1 MTKIAKK
8 IKLAILFIL
17 AIACTS
23 CATNCR
29 LNADS
34 SPLCCNSCTDDDITT
49 AVRIQMATNRCLS
62 YQDIEV
68 STYERVVTLRGSVE
82 GPTQQRI
89 AYELTRCVPCVKGVN
104 NYLKNKHYLRY
115 Y

>member
-1 MTKIAKK
+1 MAIAKE
-8 IKLAILFIL
+8 IKLAILLIL
-17 AIACTS
+17 AISCTS
-23 CATNCR
+23 CTNCR
-29 LNADS
+29 YDTYT
-34 SPLCCNSCTDDDITT
+34 SPLCCNTCTDDDITT
-49 AVRIQMATNRCLS
+49 AVRVQMNRNRCLS

-89 AYELTRCVPCVKGVN
+89 AYHLASCVPCVKGVN
-104 NYLKNKHYLRY
+104 MYLKNKHCLRY